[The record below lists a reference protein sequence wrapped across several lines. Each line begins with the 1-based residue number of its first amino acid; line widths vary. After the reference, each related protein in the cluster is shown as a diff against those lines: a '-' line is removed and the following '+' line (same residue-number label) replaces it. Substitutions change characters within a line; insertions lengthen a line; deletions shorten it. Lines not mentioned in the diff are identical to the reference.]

1 MIVFKDI
8 TKVFQSGNKKVKALN
23 GVNLHVKKGEI
34 YGVIGSSGAGK
45 STLIRCVNLLERPTL
60 GTVIVDDQDMLSLSP
75 RKLREAKRNIG
86 MIFQHFNLL
95 ETKTVFTNIAMPL
108 ILTKTPKDE
117 IHERVN
123 ELLEF
128 VGLSD
133 KANNYPD
140 QLSGGQKQR
149 VGIARALATQPSI
162 LLCDEATS
170 ALDPETTESILQ
182 LLKRINETYHI
193 TILMITHEMSV
204 IRDICH
210 KVAVLDEGKIIENGS
225 VFDVFAKPK
234 TLIARKFVSSVMNDK
249 IPPSIMQLIE
259 QHESKKNIYRLIF
272 VGESANKPLLSRLSK
287 KFPIE
292 VNVLFGN
299 ITELQGQPFGNLLVS
314 FEGDREEIER
324 VINYIHT
331 QKISIREVNEHVS

>member
-108 ILTKTPKDE
+108 ILTKSPKDE
-117 IHERVN
+117 IHERVS

-272 VGESANKPLLSRLSK
+272 VGESANEPLLSRLSK

>member
-60 GTVIVDDQDMLSLSP
+60 GTVFVDDQDMLSLSP

-108 ILTKTPKDE
+108 ILTKSPKDE
-117 IHERVN
+117 IHERVS

>member
-1 MIVFKDI
+1 VIVSKDI